1 MALLAFGINHKTASL
16 ETRELVSFTADTA
29 TSALYDLR
37 ASGCIAEAAIVSTCN
52 RTEIYCT
59 TNEPDSVISW
69 LAENKQISFSLLTRC
84 FYQYEES
91 AAVAHL
97 MRVACGLDS
106 LLLGEP
112 QILGQLKQSYHIAR
126 RAGTLGK
133 ELDRLFQMTF
143 ALAKQV
149 RSETD
154 IAANP
159 VSVAYA
165 AVKLSTRIFTSLA
178 DASVLLIGAGE
189 TMELAAR
196 HLAAQGVKRFIVA
209 NRTYE
214 KAQLLAARYQGV
226 AILLQQLPDYLSQA
240 DLLFSATNSV
250 LPLVGKGSIERA
262 LKERRH
268 RPMFMVDLAVPRNIE
283 PQVAQLEDVYL
294 YTVDDLRRV
303 VDDNLASRQ
312 MAAQEAEM
320 MIAHYS
326 EDYMAWRRSLQA
338 VDSICGYRESA
349 RIIRDQQ
356 IDKALQQLAQGASA
370 ELVLSKLAHTLT
382 NKLLHAPT
390 IALRT
395 AAQHDEQT
403 LSVLS
408 QSLLK
413 SGE

>member
-52 RTEIYCT
+52 RTEIYCK

-312 MAAQEAEM
+312 MAAQE
-320 MIAHYS
+320 
-326 EDYMAWRRSLQA
+326 QA